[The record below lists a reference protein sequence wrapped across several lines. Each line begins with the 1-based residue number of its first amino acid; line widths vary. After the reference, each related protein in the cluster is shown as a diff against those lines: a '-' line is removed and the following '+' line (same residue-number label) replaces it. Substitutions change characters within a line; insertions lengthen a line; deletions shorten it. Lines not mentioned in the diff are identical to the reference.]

1 MAIEKNNNE
10 APIEEQIMEE
20 EALAGGNDPSA
31 VDTEIDIVEEGA
43 PTTDQGTEEF
53 NFAENIA
60 ERLNDSELGR
70 LASDLIADYK
80 SDIASRKEWEDTI
93 TKGLDLLGIK
103 YNPLNRPFKGA
114 SGVTHPMLN
123 EACVQFQAQA
133 YKELLPPD
141 GPVRAQIVGSPTPEK
156 EQQATRVKNFMN
168 YLLMDKM
175 EEYTTDVDQMLYYLP
190 LTGST
195 FKKVYYDE
203 VLERPVSKY
212 IHPRD
217 LVVPYYATN
226 LSECERISQV
236 MQMTENEILK
246 RQELGIYSDIE
257 LMTPSQTQTDA
268 QKKINELEG
277 IKPTYNEML
286 YNVIEMHVDLDL
298 EEYTKDGDKKAK
310 NVKVPYIVTLIENTD
325 QVLSIY
331 RNYRADDPMYKRI
344 EYFVHYKF
352 LPGLGF
358 YGFGLLHMIGGLT
371 RTATEALRQL
381 LDAGTLSNLPA
392 GFKSRGMRVRDDDQ
406 PIQPGEFRDVDAPGG
421 NIKDQFQLLPFK
433 EPSTTLYNL
442 LQFCVQTGQRF
453 AAITDLQVGD
463 GNQQAAVGTT
473 IALLEKGSR
482 VMSAIHK
489 RCYYAMKQEF
499 KILSRICSEYLPA
512 EYPYDVYGAERSIK
526 VMDFDDR
533 VDVLPNADPDIH
545 SMAQRVT
552 LAQTQLQIAQSAP
565 NLHNIYEAYRRV
577 YEALGTKNLDM
588 ILVPPAQPE
597 PTDPARENSDALKM
611 QLLQAFPDQDH
622 DAHIQAHSIFMQTRM
637 VQINP
642 QVYALMQ
649 SHLSDHVSFKATNEV
664 NMMVQQDPNL
674 MAMMQ
679 TNPQQMQSEV
689 NKMIAK
695 RIVEITSQLQQM
707 EAQAGMNQQD
717 PLVRLKQQEIDLR
730 AMDLQRKVQEAQM
743 KEAGQ
748 FERQEAELAFD
759 VQKLKSQENAQQD
772 RLGVAKEKLDL
783 AKFTAAA
790 KLRGGQ

>member
-1 MAIEKNNNE
+1 MAIEKNN
-10 APIEEQIMEE
+10 IEPSLEDQLMQTP
-20 EALAGGNDPSA
+20 DPSA
-31 VDTEIDIVEEGA
+31 VGEEVTIIEEGA
-43 PTTDQGTEEF
+43 ETTDDEQEPEF

-60 ERLNDSELGR
+60 ERLNDNEARR
-70 LASDLIADYK
+70 LADDLIADYRNDV
-80 SDIASRKEWEDTI
+80 SSRTEWEDTI
-93 TKGLDLLGIK
+93 TKGLDLLGVK

-141 GPVRAQIVGSPTPEK
+141 GPVRTQIVGSISPEK
-156 EQQATRVKNFMN
+156 EQQASRVKDYMN

-195 FKKVYYDE
+195 FKKIYYDE
-203 VLERPVSKY
+203 ILDRPVSKY

-217 LVVPYYATN
+217 LVVPYYATD
-226 LSECERISQV
+226 LSECERITQV
-236 MQMTENEILK
+236 MQMTENEVLK
-246 RQELGIYSDIE
+246 KMKLGIYLDLE
-257 LMTPSQTQTDA
+257 LQTPQPNESRS
-268 QKKINELEG
+268 QKKINDLDG
-277 IKPTYNEML
+277 IKPTYNELL
-286 YNVIEMHVDLDL
+286 YDVLEMHVDLDL
-298 EEYTKDGDKKAK
+298 EEYTSDVPKKEK
-310 NVKVPYIVTLIENTD
+310 NVRVPYIVTVVESTG

-331 RNYRADDPMYKRI
+331 RNFRADDPKYNRI
-344 EYFVHYKF
+344 EYFVHFKF

-433 EPSTTLYNL
+433 EPSQTLFAL
-442 LQFCVQTGQRF
+442 LNFVVASGQRF
-453 AAITDLQVGD
+453 AAIADLQVGE

-499 KILSRICSEYLPA
+499 KILARICNESLPP
-512 EYPYDVYGAERSIK
+512 EYPYDVYGGERIIK
-526 VMDFDDR
+526 ALDFDDR
-533 VDVLPNADPDIH
+533 VDVLPMADPNLF

-552 LAQTQLQIAQSAP
+552 LAQTQLQIAQSNP
-565 NLHNIYEAYRRV
+565 QMHNIYEAYRRV
-577 YEALGTKNLDM
+577 YESLGTKNIDM
-588 ILVPPAQPE
+588 LLMMPQLPQ
-597 PTDPARENSDALKM
+597 PTDPAKENSEALKM
-611 QLLQAFPDQDH
+611 QLLQVFAEQDH
-622 DAHIQAHSIFMQTRM
+622 DAHIQAHTIFMQTRM

-649 SHLSDHVSFKATNEV
+649 SHVSEHISFKATLEV
-664 NMMVQQDPNL
+664 QQMVLQDARLQMMAQQDPQ
-674 MAMMQ
+674 AMQ
-679 TNPQQMQSEV
+679 VLV
-689 NKMIAK
+689 NNMIAQK
-695 RIVEITSQLQQM
+695 VVEHTAQLQQM
-707 EAQAGMNQQD
+707 ESQVNNQQQD
-717 PLVRLKQQEIDLR
+717 PLIRLKQQEIDLR
-730 AMDLQRKVQEAQM
+730 AMDLQRKAQEAQM
-743 KEAGQ
+743 KEQGQ
-748 FERQEAELAFD
+748 FTRQEAELALD
-759 VQKLKSQENAQQD
+759 MEKLKSQEEAQAN
-772 RLGVAKEKLDL
+772 RLDVAK
-783 AKFTAAA
+783 A
-790 KLRGGQ
+790 KLNLQAQKQRGQK

>member
-1 MAIEKNNNE
+1 MAIEKNN
-10 APIEEQIMEE
+10 IEPSLEDQLMETP
-20 EALAGGNDPSA
+20 DPSA
-31 VDTEIDIVEEGA
+31 VGEEVTIIEEGA
-43 PTTDQGTEEF
+43 EITADEQEPEF

-60 ERLNDSELGR
+60 ERLSDNEARR
-70 LASDLIADYK
+70 LADDLIADYRNDV
-80 SDIASRKEWEDTI
+80 SSRTEWEDTI
-93 TKGLDLLGIK
+93 TKGLDLLGVK

-156 EQQATRVKNFMN
+156 EQQASRVKDYMN
-168 YLLMDKM
+168 YLLMEKM

-203 VLERPVSKY
+203 ILDRPVSKY

-217 LVVPYYATN
+217 LVVPYYATD
-226 LSECERISQV
+226 LSECERITQV

-246 RQELGIYSDIE
+246 KMKLGIYLDLE
-257 LMTPSQTQTDA
+257 LQEPQPNETRS

-277 IKPTYNEML
+277 IKPTYNELL
-286 YNVIEMHVDLDL
+286 YDVLEMHVDLDL
-298 EEYTKDGDKKAK
+298 EEYTSDVPKKEK
-310 NVKVPYIVTLIENTD
+310 NVRVPYIVTVVESTG

-331 RNYRADDPMYKRI
+331 RNFRADDPKYNRI
-344 EYFVHYKF
+344 EYFVHFKF

-433 EPSTTLYNL
+433 EPSQTLFAL
-442 LQFCVQTGQRF
+442 LNFVVASGQRF
-453 AAITDLQVGD
+453 AAIADLQVGE

-499 KILSRICSEYLPA
+499 KILARICNESLPP
-512 EYPYDVYGAERSIK
+512 EYPYDVYGGERIIK
-526 VMDFDDR
+526 ALDFDDR
-533 VDVLPNADPDIH
+533 IDVLPMADPNLF

-552 LAQTQLQIAQSAP
+552 LAQTQLQIAQSNP
-565 NLHNIYEAYRRV
+565 QMHNIYEAYRRV
-577 YEALGTKNLDM
+577 YESLGTKNIDM
-588 ILVPPAQPE
+588 LLTMPQLPQ
-597 PTDPARENSDALKM
+597 PTDPAKENSEALKM
-611 QLLQAFPDQDH
+611 QLLQVFAEQDH
-622 DAHIQAHSIFMQTRM
+622 DAHIQAHTIFMQTRM

-649 SHLSDHVSFKATNEV
+649 SHISEHISFKATLEV
-664 NMMVQQDPNL
+664 QQMVLQDARLQMMAQQDPQ
-674 MAMMQ
+674 AMQ
-679 TNPQQMQSEV
+679 VLV
-689 NKMIAK
+689 NNMIAQK
-695 RIVEITSQLQQM
+695 VVEHTAQLQQM
-707 EAQAGMNQQD
+707 EAQVNNQQED
-717 PLVRLKQQEIDLR
+717 PLIRLKQQEIDLR
-730 AMDLQRKVQEAQM
+730 AMDLQRKAQEAQM
-743 KEAGQ
+743 KEQGQ
-748 FERQEAELAFD
+748 FTRQEAELALD
-759 VQKLKSQENAQQD
+759 IERLKSQEEAQAD
-772 RLGVAKEKLDL
+772 RLDVAK
-783 AKFTAAA
+783 A
-790 KLRGGQ
+790 KLNLQAQKQRGQK

>member
-1 MAIEKNNNE
+1 MAIEKNN
-10 APIEEQIMEE
+10 IEPSLEDQLMETP
-20 EALAGGNDPSA
+20 DPSA
-31 VDTEIDIVEEGA
+31 VGEEVTIIEEGA
-43 PTTDQGTEEF
+43 ETTADEQEPEF

-60 ERLNDSELGR
+60 ERLSDNEARR
-70 LASDLIADYK
+70 LADDLIADYRNDV
-80 SDIASRKEWEDTI
+80 SSRTEWEDTI
-93 TKGLDLLGIK
+93 TKGLDLLGVK

-156 EQQATRVKNFMN
+156 EQQASRVKDYMN
-168 YLLMDKM
+168 YLLMEKM

-203 VLERPVSKY
+203 ILDRPVSKY

-217 LVVPYYATN
+217 LVVPYYATD
-226 LSECERISQV
+226 LSECERITQV

-246 RQELGIYSDIE
+246 KMKLGIYLDLE
-257 LMTPSQTQTDA
+257 LQEPQPNETRS

-277 IKPTYNEML
+277 IKPTYNELL
-286 YNVIEMHVDLDL
+286 YDVLEMHVDLDL
-298 EEYTKDGDKKAK
+298 EEYTSDVPKKEK
-310 NVKVPYIVTLIENTD
+310 NVRVPYIVTVVESTG

-331 RNYRADDPMYKRI
+331 RNFRADDPKYNRI
-344 EYFVHYKF
+344 EYFVHFKF

-433 EPSTTLYNL
+433 EPSQTLFAL
-442 LQFCVQTGQRF
+442 LNFVVASGQRF
-453 AAITDLQVGD
+453 AAIADLQVGE

-499 KILSRICSEYLPA
+499 KILARICNESLPP
-512 EYPYDVYGAERSIK
+512 EYPYDVYGGERIIK
-526 VMDFDDR
+526 ALDFDDR
-533 VDVLPNADPDIH
+533 IDVLPMADPNLF

-552 LAQTQLQIAQSAP
+552 LAQTQLQIAQSNP
-565 NLHNIYEAYRRV
+565 QMHNIYEAYRRV
-577 YEALGTKNLDM
+577 YESLGTKNIDM
-588 ILVPPAQPE
+588 LLMMPQLPQ
-597 PTDPARENSDALKM
+597 PTDPAKENSEALKM
-611 QLLQAFPDQDH
+611 QLLQVFAEQDH
-622 DAHIQAHSIFMQTRM
+622 DAHIQAHTIFMQTRM

-649 SHLSDHVSFKATNEV
+649 SHISEHISFKATLEV
-664 NMMVQQDPNL
+664 QQMVLQDARLQMMAQQDPQ
-674 MAMMQ
+674 AMQ
-679 TNPQQMQSEV
+679 VLV
-689 NKMIAK
+689 NNMIAQK
-695 RIVEITSQLQQM
+695 VVEYTAQLQQM
-707 EAQAGMNQQD
+707 EAQVNNQQED
-717 PLVRLKQQEIDLR
+717 PLIRLKQQEIDLR
-730 AMDLQRKVQEAQM
+730 AMDLQRKAQEAQM
-743 KEAGQ
+743 KEQGQ
-748 FERQEAELAFD
+748 FTRQEAELALD
-759 VQKLKSQENAQQD
+759 IEKLKSQEEAQAD
-772 RLGVAKEKLDL
+772 RLDVAK
-783 AKFTAAA
+783 A
-790 KLRGGQ
+790 KLNLQAQKQRGQK

>member
-1 MAIEKNNNE
+1 VG
-10 APIEEQIMEE
+10 EEVTI
-20 EALAGGNDPSA
+20 
-31 VDTEIDIVEEGA
+31 IEEGA
-43 PTTDQGTEEF
+43 ETTADEQEPEF

-60 ERLNDSELGR
+60 ERLSDNEARR
-70 LASDLIADYK
+70 LADDLIADYRNDV
-80 SDIASRKEWEDTI
+80 SSRTEWEDTI
-93 TKGLDLLGIK
+93 TKGLDLLGVK

-156 EQQATRVKNFMN
+156 EQQASRVKDYMN
-168 YLLMDKM
+168 YLLMEKM

-203 VLERPVSKY
+203 ILDRPVSKY

-217 LVVPYYATN
+217 LVVPYYATD
-226 LSECERISQV
+226 LSECERITQV

-246 RQELGIYSDIE
+246 KMKLGIYLDLE
-257 LMTPSQTQTDA
+257 LQEPQPNETRS

-277 IKPTYNEML
+277 IKPTYNELL
-286 YNVIEMHVDLDL
+286 YDVLEMHVDLDL
-298 EEYTKDGDKKAK
+298 EEYTSDVPKKEK
-310 NVKVPYIVTLIENTD
+310 NVRVPYVVTVVESTG

-331 RNYRADDPMYKRI
+331 RNFRADDPKYNRI
-344 EYFVHYKF
+344 EYFVHFKF

-433 EPSTTLYNL
+433 EPSQTLFAL
-442 LQFCVQTGQRF
+442 LNFVVASGQRF
-453 AAITDLQVGD
+453 AAIADLQVGE

-499 KILSRICSEYLPA
+499 KILARICNESLPP
-512 EYPYDVYGAERSIK
+512 EYPYDVYGGERIIK
-526 VMDFDDR
+526 ALDFDDR
-533 VDVLPNADPDIH
+533 IDVLPMADPNLF

-552 LAQTQLQIAQSAP
+552 LAQTQLQIAQSNP
-565 NLHNIYEAYRRV
+565 QMHNIYEAYRRV
-577 YEALGTKNLDM
+577 YESLGTKNIDM
-588 ILVPPAQPE
+588 LLMMPQLPQ
-597 PTDPARENSDALKM
+597 PTDPAKENSEALKM
-611 QLLQAFPDQDH
+611 QLLQVFAEQDH
-622 DAHIQAHSIFMQTRM
+622 DAHIQAHTIFMQTRM

-649 SHLSDHVSFKATNEV
+649 SHISEHISFKATLEV
-664 NMMVQQDPNL
+664 QQMVLQDARLQMMAQQDPQ
-674 MAMMQ
+674 AMQ
-679 TNPQQMQSEV
+679 VLV
-689 NKMIAK
+689 NNMIAQK
-695 RIVEITSQLQQM
+695 VVEHTAQLQQM
-707 EAQAGMNQQD
+707 EAQVNNQQED
-717 PLVRLKQQEIDLR
+717 PLIRLKQQEIDLR
-730 AMDLQRKVQEAQM
+730 AMDLQRKAQEAQM
-743 KEAGQ
+743 KEQGQ
-748 FERQEAELAFD
+748 FTRQEAELALD
-759 VQKLKSQENAQQD
+759 IEKLKSQEEAQAN
-772 RLGVAKEKLDL
+772 RLDVAK
-783 AKFTAAA
+783 A
-790 KLRGGQ
+790 KLNLQAQKQRGQK

>member
-1 MAIEKNNNE
+1 MAIEKNN
-10 APIEEQIMEE
+10 IEPSLEDQLMETP
-20 EALAGGNDPSA
+20 DPSA
-31 VDTEIDIVEEGA
+31 VGEEVTIIEEGA
-43 PTTDQGTEEF
+43 ETTADEQEPEF

-60 ERLNDSELGR
+60 ERLSENEARR
-70 LASDLIADYK
+70 LADDLIADYRNDV
-80 SDIASRKEWEDTI
+80 SSRTEWEDTI
-93 TKGLDLLGIK
+93 TKGLDLLGVK

-156 EQQATRVKNFMN
+156 EQQASRVKDYMN
-168 YLLMDKM
+168 YLLMEKM

-203 VLERPVSKY
+203 ILDRPVSKY

-217 LVVPYYATN
+217 LVVPYYATD
-226 LSECERISQV
+226 LSECERITQV

-246 RQELGIYSDIE
+246 KMKLGIYLDLE
-257 LMTPSQTQTDA
+257 LQEPQPNETRS

-277 IKPTYNEML
+277 IKPTYNELL
-286 YNVIEMHVDLDL
+286 YDVLEMHVDLDL
-298 EEYTKDGDKKAK
+298 EEYTSDVPKKEK
-310 NVKVPYIVTLIENTD
+310 NVRVPYVVTVVESTG

-331 RNYRADDPMYKRI
+331 RNFRADDPKYNRI
-344 EYFVHYKF
+344 EYFVHFKF

-433 EPSTTLYNL
+433 EPSQTLFAL
-442 LQFCVQTGQRF
+442 LNFVVASGQRF
-453 AAITDLQVGD
+453 AAIADLQVGE

-499 KILSRICSEYLPA
+499 KILARICNESLPP
-512 EYPYDVYGAERSIK
+512 EYPYDVYGGERIIK
-526 VMDFDDR
+526 ALDFDDR
-533 VDVLPNADPDIH
+533 IDVLPMADPNLF

-552 LAQTQLQIAQSAP
+552 LAQTQLQIAQSNP
-565 NLHNIYEAYRRV
+565 QMHNIYEAYRRV
-577 YEALGTKNLDM
+577 YESLGTKNIDM
-588 ILVPPAQPE
+588 LLMMPQLPQ
-597 PTDPARENSDALKM
+597 PTDPAKENSEALKM
-611 QLLQAFPDQDH
+611 QLLQVFAEQDH
-622 DAHIQAHSIFMQTRM
+622 DAHIQAHTIFMQTRM

-649 SHLSDHVSFKATNEV
+649 SHISEHISFKATLEV
-664 NMMVQQDPNL
+664 QQMVLQDARLQMMAQQDPQ
-674 MAMMQ
+674 AMQ
-679 TNPQQMQSEV
+679 VLV
-689 NKMIAK
+689 NNMIAQK
-695 RIVEITSQLQQM
+695 VVEHTAQLQQM
-707 EAQAGMNQQD
+707 EAQVNNQQQD
-717 PLVRLKQQEIDLR
+717 PLIRLKQQEIDLR
-730 AMDLQRKVQEAQM
+730 AMDLQRKAQEAQM
-743 KEAGQ
+743 KEQGQ
-748 FERQEAELAFD
+748 FTRQEAELALD
-759 VQKLKSQENAQQD
+759 IERLKSQEEAQAN
-772 RLGVAKEKLDL
+772 RLDVAK
-783 AKFTAAA
+783 A
-790 KLRGGQ
+790 KLNLQAQKQRGQK

>member
-1 MAIEKNNNE
+1 MAIEKNN
-10 APIEEQIMEE
+10 IEPSLEDQLMETP
-20 EALAGGNDPSA
+20 DPSA
-31 VDTEIDIVEEGA
+31 VGEEVTIIEEGA
-43 PTTDQGTEEF
+43 ETTADEQEPEF

-60 ERLNDSELGR
+60 ERLSDNEARR
-70 LASDLIADYK
+70 LADDLIADYRNDV
-80 SDIASRKEWEDTI
+80 SSRTEWEDTI
-93 TKGLDLLGIK
+93 TKGLDLLGVK

-156 EQQATRVKNFMN
+156 EQQASRVKDYMN
-168 YLLMDKM
+168 YLLMEKM

-203 VLERPVSKY
+203 ILDRPVSKY

-217 LVVPYYATN
+217 LVVPYYATD
-226 LSECERISQV
+226 LSECERITQV

-246 RQELGIYSDIE
+246 KMKLGIYLDLE
-257 LMTPSQTQTDA
+257 LQEPQPNETRS

-277 IKPTYNEML
+277 IKPTYNELL
-286 YNVIEMHVDLDL
+286 YDVLEMHVDLDL
-298 EEYTKDGDKKAK
+298 EEYTSDVPKKEK
-310 NVKVPYIVTLIENTD
+310 NVRVPYIVTVVESTG

-331 RNYRADDPMYKRI
+331 RNFRADDPKYNRI
-344 EYFVHYKF
+344 EYFVHFKF

-433 EPSTTLYNL
+433 EPSQTLFAL
-442 LQFCVQTGQRF
+442 LNFVVASGQRF
-453 AAITDLQVGD
+453 AAIADLQVGE

-499 KILSRICSEYLPA
+499 KILARICNESLPP
-512 EYPYDVYGAERSIK
+512 EYPYDVYGGERIIK
-526 VMDFDDR
+526 ALDFDDR
-533 VDVLPNADPDIH
+533 IDVLPMADPNLF

-552 LAQTQLQIAQSAP
+552 LAQTQLQIAQSNP
-565 NLHNIYEAYRRV
+565 QMHNIYEAYRRV
-577 YEALGTKNLDM
+577 YESLGTKNIDM
-588 ILVPPAQPE
+588 LLMMPQLPQ
-597 PTDPARENSDALKM
+597 PTDPAKENSEALKM
-611 QLLQAFPDQDH
+611 QLLQVFAEQDH
-622 DAHIQAHSIFMQTRM
+622 DAHIQAHTIFMQTRM

-649 SHLSDHVSFKATNEV
+649 SHISEHISFKATLEV
-664 NMMVQQDPNL
+664 QQMVLQDARLQMMAQQDPQAIQVL
-674 MAMMQ
+674 
-679 TNPQQMQSEV
+679 V
-689 NKMIAK
+689 NNMIAQK
-695 RIVEITSQLQQM
+695 VVEHTAQLQQM
-707 EAQAGMNQQD
+707 EAQVNNQQQD
-717 PLVRLKQQEIDLR
+717 PLIRLKQQEIDLR
-730 AMDLQRKVQEAQM
+730 AMDLQRKAQEAQM
-743 KEAGQ
+743 KEQGQ
-748 FERQEAELAFD
+748 FTRQEAELALD
-759 VQKLKSQENAQQD
+759 IERLKSQEEAQAN
-772 RLGVAKEKLDL
+772 RLDVAK
-783 AKFTAAA
+783 A
-790 KLRGGQ
+790 KLNLQAQKQRGQK

>member
-1 MAIEKNNNE
+1 MAIEKNN
-10 APIEEQIMEE
+10 IEPSIEDQLMETP
-20 EALAGGNDPSA
+20 DPSA
-31 VDTEIDIVEEGA
+31 VGEEVTIIEEGA
-43 PTTDQGTEEF
+43 ETTADEQEPEF

-60 ERLNDSELGR
+60 ERLSDNEARR
-70 LASDLIADYK
+70 LADDLIADYRNDV
-80 SDIASRKEWEDTI
+80 SSRTEWEDTI
-93 TKGLDLLGIK
+93 TKGLDLLGVK

-156 EQQATRVKNFMN
+156 EQQASRVKDYMN
-168 YLLMDKM
+168 YLLMEKM

-203 VLERPVSKY
+203 ILDRPVSKY

-217 LVVPYYATN
+217 LVVPYYATD
-226 LSECERISQV
+226 LSECERITQV

-246 RQELGIYSDIE
+246 KMKLGIYLDLE
-257 LMTPSQTQTDA
+257 LQEPQPNETRS

-277 IKPTYNEML
+277 IKPTYNELL
-286 YNVIEMHVDLDL
+286 YDVLEMHVDLDL
-298 EEYTKDGDKKAK
+298 EEYTSDVPKKEK
-310 NVKVPYIVTLIENTD
+310 NVRVPYIVTVVESTG

-331 RNYRADDPMYKRI
+331 RNFRADDPKYNRI
-344 EYFVHYKF
+344 EYFVHFKF

-433 EPSTTLYNL
+433 EPSQTLFAL
-442 LQFCVQTGQRF
+442 LNFVVASGQRF
-453 AAITDLQVGD
+453 AAIADLQVGE

-499 KILSRICSEYLPA
+499 KILARICNESLPP
-512 EYPYDVYGAERSIK
+512 EYPYDVYGGERIIK
-526 VMDFDDR
+526 ALDFDDR
-533 VDVLPNADPDIH
+533 IDVLPMADPNLF

-552 LAQTQLQIAQSAP
+552 LAQTQLQIAQSNP
-565 NLHNIYEAYRRV
+565 QMHNIYEAYRRV
-577 YEALGTKNLDM
+577 YESLGTKNIDM
-588 ILVPPAQPE
+588 LLMMPQLPQ
-597 PTDPARENSDALKM
+597 PTDPAKENSEALKM
-611 QLLQAFPDQDH
+611 QLLQVFAEQDH
-622 DAHIQAHSIFMQTRM
+622 DAHIQAHTIFMQTRM

-649 SHLSDHVSFKATNEV
+649 SHISEHISFKATLEV
-664 NMMVQQDPNL
+664 QQMVLQDARLQMMAQQDPQ
-674 MAMMQ
+674 AMQ
-679 TNPQQMQSEV
+679 VLV
-689 NKMIAK
+689 NNMIAQK
-695 RIVEITSQLQQM
+695 VVEHTAQLQQM
-707 EAQAGMNQQD
+707 EAQVNNQQQD
-717 PLVRLKQQEIDLR
+717 PLIRLKQQEIDLR
-730 AMDLQRKVQEAQM
+730 AMDLQRKAQEAQM
-743 KEAGQ
+743 KEQGQ
-748 FERQEAELAFD
+748 FTRQEAELALD
-759 VQKLKSQENAQQD
+759 IERLKSQEEAQAN
-772 RLGVAKEKLDL
+772 RLDVAK
-783 AKFTAAA
+783 A
-790 KLRGGQ
+790 KLNLQAQKQRGQK

>member
-1 MAIEKNNNE
+1 MPIEKNNSDLSL
-10 APIEEQIMEE
+10 EEQIAKE
-20 EALAGGNDPSA
+20 EALAKDTDPSA
-31 VDTEIDIVEEGA
+31 VVDEIEIVEDGA
-43 PTTDQGTEEF
+43 ETTDNEPARDF

-60 ERLNDSELGR
+60 ERLDDNDTRR
-70 LASDLIADYK
+70 LANDLIADYK
-80 SDIASRKEWEDTI
+80 SDMSSRKEWEETI

-114 SGVTHPMLN
+114 SGVSHPMLN

-141 GPVRAQIVGSPTPEK
+141 GPVRTQVVGAPSPEK
-156 EQQATRVKNFMN
+156 EEQANRVKEYMN
-168 YLLMDKM
+168 YMLMEKM

-203 VLERPVSKY
+203 LLERPVSKY

-217 LVVPYYATN
+217 LVVPYYATD
-226 LSECERISQV
+226 LSECERITQV

-246 RQELGIYSDIE
+246 KMSLGIYQKVDLQE
-257 LMTPSQTQTDA
+257 PSPEQSAA
-268 QKKINELEG
+268 QKKINDLEG
-277 IKPTYNEML
+277 IQPTGNELL
-286 YNVIEMHVDLDL
+286 YNVLEMHVDLDL
-298 EEYTKDGDKKAK
+298 EEYTSDVPNKEK
-310 NVKVPYIVTLIENTD
+310 NIKVPYIVTIVESTGQL
-325 QVLSIY
+325 LSIY
-331 RNYRADDPMYKRI
+331 RNYRVDDPRYKRI
-344 EYFVHYKF
+344 EYFVHFKF

-433 EPSTTLYNL
+433 EPSQTLFSL
-442 LQFCVQTGQRF
+442 LNFVVASGQRF
-453 AAITDLQVGD
+453 AAIADLQVGD

-499 KILSRICSEYLPA
+499 KILARICSEFLPP
-512 EYPYDVYGAERSIK
+512 EYPYDVYGGERTIK
-526 VMDFDDR
+526 ALDFDDR
-533 VDVLPNADPDIH
+533 VDVLPSADPNLF

-552 LAQTQLQIAQSAP
+552 LAQTQLQIAQSNP
-565 NLHNIYEAYRRV
+565 QMHNIYEAYRRV
-577 YEALGTKNLDM
+577 YESLGTKNIDM
-588 ILVPPAQPE
+588 LLNKPQMPQPI
-597 PTDPARENSDALKM
+597 DPAKENALALQM
-611 QLLQAFPDQDH
+611 QMLQVFPDQDH
-622 DAHIQAHSIFMQTRM
+622 NSHIQAHSIFMQTRM

-649 SHLSDHVSFKATNEV
+649 AHISEHVSFQATLEV
-664 NMMVQQDPNL
+664 MALVQADPRMRSAGQQDAQ
-674 MAMMQ
+674 AMQ
-679 TNPQQMQSEV
+679 VEV

-695 RIVEITSQLQQM
+695 RIVELTAQLQQA
-707 EAQAGMNQQD
+707 EAQVAGQQQD
-717 PLVRLKQQEIDLR
+717 PLIRLKQQEIDLR
-730 AMDLQRKVQEAQM
+730 AMDLQRKAQEAQM
-743 KEAGQ
+743 KEQGQ
-748 FERQEAELAFD
+748 FTRQEADLALD
-759 VQKLKSQENAQQD
+759 LTKLKSQEDAQQD
-772 RLGVAKEKLDL
+772 RLKIAKEKLNL
-783 AKFTAAA
+783 QAQKQNQP
-790 KLRGGQ
+790 KGK